1 MFTRNLALIAGVAAV
16 EAVLT
21 ATSSQA
27 GMPMTRVNNLTFS
40 HAVALPGVTL
50 AAGTYVFEA
59 GPGGTNSNLVRVRTV
74 NQQKQL
80 FLGFTIPISRP
91 ADAPGRL
98 LIFGEAQAGEPTPI
112 VAWYPVGSDRGHEF
126 LYGR

>member
-1 MFTRNLALIAGVAAV
+1 MLTRSLALMAGGAALAV
-16 EAVLT
+16 VLT
-21 ATSSQA
+21 ATSSHA

-50 AAGTYVFEA
+50 AAGTYAFES
-59 GPGGTNSNLVRVRTV
+59 GPASTHANLVRVRTV
-74 NQQKQL
+74 NQRQQL

-91 ADAPGRL
+91 PGAPGRL
-98 LIFGEAQAGEPTPI
+98 LVFGEAQAGEPTPI